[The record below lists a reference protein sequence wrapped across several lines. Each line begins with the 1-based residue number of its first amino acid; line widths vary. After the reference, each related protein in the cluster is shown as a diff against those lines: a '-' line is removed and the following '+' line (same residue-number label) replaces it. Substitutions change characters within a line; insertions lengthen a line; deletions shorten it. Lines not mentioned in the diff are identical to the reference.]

1 MTPSAWSTSG
11 SSAGELCSST
21 SVRPPERASRRP
33 YFQRLVDAY
42 REEALPALEEY
53 EFIPAYRGL
62 AVAWRLRVAGWYGL
76 WQDSTGRREETYGLL
91 DGVGGRPMRARAGC

>member
-1 MTPSAWSTSG
+1 
-11 SSAGELCSST
+11 
-21 SVRPPERASRRP
+21 
-33 YFQRLVDAY
+33 LVDAY

-91 DGVGGRPMRARAGC
+91 DGSGRSWTEGGWLGLPWIPAAPRMGVCE